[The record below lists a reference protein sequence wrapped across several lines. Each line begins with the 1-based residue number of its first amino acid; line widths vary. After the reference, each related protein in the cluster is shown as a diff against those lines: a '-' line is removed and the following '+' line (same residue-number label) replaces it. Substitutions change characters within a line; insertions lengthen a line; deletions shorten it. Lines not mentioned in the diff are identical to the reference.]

1 MNKKISI
8 MNKKDILF
16 ISPHPD
22 DVALSLECT
31 IRKYLSRSKCYIWDI
46 FTQKKYNKIQL
57 KENEVENVVRREEYT
72 MWSARNCEILYDNFE
87 DAQMRFKCRVGKI
100 VGDEA
105 ENNQF
110 FKEKNIFVLRLKER
124 LMEIYNQYTPEWVG
138 VPMGIGNHID
148 HVLIRDIVL
157 SQIKKGIFLYEDMP
171 YSANKS
177 WVQKNVNYMN
187 QKYQL
192 NMCEFGFSQDDLQK
206 KLKFLSVYKSQVT
219 ERDLRLIRKYYE
231 ENGMIEKIW
240 IKE

>member
-1 MNKKISI
+1 MSKKISI
-8 MNKKDILF
+8 MNNKDILF

-31 IRKYLSRSKCYIWDI
+31 IRKYLSRSKCYIWDV
-46 FTQKKYNKIQL
+46 FTKKIYNKIQL
-57 KENEVENVVRREEYT
+57 EENEVENIVRQEEYT
-72 MWSARNCEILYDNFE
+72 MWSARNCKILYDNFE

-105 ENNQF
+105 ENNQVF
-110 FKEKNIFVLRLKER
+110 REKSNLVLRLKER
-124 LMEIYNQYTPEWVG
+124 LMEIYNQYTPKWVG

-148 HVLIRDIVL
+148 HVLIRDMAL
-157 SQIKKGIFLYEDMP
+157 SQIEKGIFLYEDMP

-177 WVQKNVNYMN
+177 WFQKTVNYMN

-192 NMCEFGFSQDDLQK
+192 NMCKFGFSQDDLQN

-219 ERDLRLIRKYYE
+219 ERDLRLIQKYYK
-231 ENGMIEKIW
+231 ENGMIEKVW